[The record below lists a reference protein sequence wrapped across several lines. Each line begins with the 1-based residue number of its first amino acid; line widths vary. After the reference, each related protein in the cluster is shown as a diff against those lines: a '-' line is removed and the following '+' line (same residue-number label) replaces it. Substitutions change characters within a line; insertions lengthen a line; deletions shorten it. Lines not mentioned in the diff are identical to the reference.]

1 MEAKELNEIQISAMH
16 HPPPFIRTSPP
27 VDVLDGHSDEKHLS
41 LLVDYKVLLKDC
53 RVQHCSLL
61 KQCWHF
67 VALLLMLLYHSA
79 LQQRN
84 GQSGLGKGTHVT
96 KQEEFC

>member
-41 LLVDYKVLLKDC
+41 LLLIIRFFLKTAE
-53 RVQHCSLL
+53 SST
-61 KQCWHF
+61 
-67 VALLLMLLYHSA
+67 AL
-79 LQQRN
+79 
-84 GQSGLGKGTHVT
+84 
-96 KQEEFC
+96 C